1 MKKELL
7 FYNQIEFDSIREL
20 FHTLGYEMI
29 SLGFILDDIK
39 NTYSLYQN
47 GVYVIDVSIL
57 GSKYNVDA
65 IQSIGEKIFRILSN
79 EEIIYICDSRY
90 IDQFKY
96 ELRYCF
102 EDFIDIKEKYSI
114 YSDQQ
119 PEQIVDISKKHKL
132 ITDLTSEEFET
143 FFKSFRESLY
153 GHEKFKDDFYEIAK
167 SFRLFNKIGEHKV
180 LSLFLL
186 GESGVG
192 KTEVARGLYKCLGG
206 EKSLAKVNFGNYSNE
221 FSLSSLIGSARGY
234 IGSDDGEIFMRVRN
248 TDVGVILIDEF
259 EKSNATLFN
268 FFLDV
273 LESGKMVSSQALE
286 LDINGFIII
295 FTSNITKEEF
305 PQKISPELRSRFD
318 YKGHFT
324 RLSNQDKKKYVEY
337 RINSIIKK
345 YNRYNN
351 KSLGDDVTKY
361 FLKIIPVDKYENMR
375 DINKRIKMEFVKY
388 IENLDMPKKNKNFL
402 EKLFPSKESFFNQN
416 NAPSIND
423 I

>member
-7 FYNQIEFDSIREL
+7 FYNQIEFDSTKEL
-20 FHTLGYEMI
+20 FHALGYEMI
-29 SLGFILDDIK
+29 SLSLFIDRIK
-39 NTYSLYQN
+39 NASELTQYKK
-47 GVYVIDVSIL
+47 GVYVIDISMLGGYSQNSIQL
-57 GSKYNVDA
+57 VVEGVLN
-65 IQSIGEKIFRILSN
+65 ILSN
-79 EEIIYICDSRY
+79 EEFIYICDSRY
-90 IDQFKY
+90 LDQFKY

-102 EDFIDIKEKYSI
+102 EDFTDIKEKYSI
-114 YSDQQ
+114 YFDQL
-119 PEQIVDISKKHKL
+119 PEPIVDINKKHKL

-143 FFKSFRESLY
+143 FFESFRKSLY

-388 IENLDMPKKNKNFL
+388 IEAHDSAKKNNTFFK
-402 EKLFPSKESFFNQN
+402 KLFSS
-416 NAPSIND
+416 ND
-423 I
+423 

>member
-7 FYNQIEFDSIREL
+7 FYNQIEFESIKTL
-20 FHTLGYEMI
+20 FKSLEYQVI
-29 SLGFILDDIK
+29 SLSYFLDDLK
-39 NTYSLYQN
+39 DLNKFTLYKN

-57 GSKYNVDA
+57 GGGYYNTGA
-65 IQSIGEKIFRILSN
+65 IQAIGENVFRLFTN
-79 EEIIYICDSRY
+79 EEIIYICDNRY
-90 IDQFKY
+90 NDLLKY

-102 EDFIDIKEKYSI
+102 EQFIDIKEKY
-114 YSDQQ
+114 DNFF
-119 PEQIVDISKKHKL
+119 EQLPATIVATERKHKK
-132 ITDLTSEEFET
+132 ITDFTQEEFET
-143 FFKSFRESLY
+143 FFNSFRESLY

-192 KTEVARGLYKCLGG
+192 KTEVARALYKCLGG
-206 EKSLAKVNFGNYSNE
+206 EENLAKVNFGNYSNE

-234 IGSDDGEIFMRVRN
+234 IGSDDGEIFIRVRN

-273 LESGKMVSSQALE
+273 LESGKMVSSQAVE
-286 LDINGFIII
+286 IDINGFIII

-305 PQKISPELRSRFD
+305 PTRISPELRSRFD

-324 RLSNQDKKKYVEY
+324 RLSNQDKRKYVEY
-337 RINSIIKK
+337 RIGSIIRK
-345 YNRYNN
+345 YNEHY
-351 KSLGDDVTKY
+351 KESLGDDVVNY
-361 FLKIIPVDKYENMR
+361 FVSNIPVDKYENMR
-375 DINKRIKMEFVKY
+375 DINKRIKIEFVKY
-388 IENLDMPKKNKNFL
+388 IEKAKPVQHKANIL
-402 EKLFPSKESFFNQN
+402 S
-416 NAPSIND
+416 SIFK
-423 I
+423 IGT

>member
-7 FYNQIEFDSIREL
+7 FYNQTEFEQIKTL
-20 FHTLGYEMI
+20 FKSLEYEVI
-29 SLGFILDDIK
+29 SLSYFLDDLKDLNKFTI
-39 NTYSLYQN
+39 YQSDIC
-47 GVYVIDVSIL
+47 VIDVSVL
-57 GSKYNVDA
+57 GGGYYNTNA
-65 IQSIGEKIFRILSN
+65 IQAIGEEVFKQFTN
-79 EEIIYICDSRY
+79 EGLIYICDNKY
-90 IDQFKY
+90 LEQFKY

-102 EDFIDIKEKYSI
+102 EQFIDIKEKYNFFF
-114 YSDQQ
+114 
-119 PEQIVDISKKHKL
+119 EQLPAPIIVTDRKHKK
-132 ITDLTSEEFET
+132 ITDFTQKDFEA

-192 KTEVARGLYKCLGG
+192 KTEVARALYKCLGG
-206 EKSLAKVNFGNYSNE
+206 EDNLAKVNFGNYSNE

-234 IGSDDGEIFMRVRN
+234 IGSDDGEIFIRVRN

-273 LESGKMVSSQALE
+273 LESGKMVSSQAVE
-286 LDINGFIII
+286 IDINGFIII

-305 PQKISPELRSRFD
+305 PTRISPELRSRFD

-324 RLSNQDKKKYVEY
+324 RLSNQDKRKYVEY
-337 RINSIIKK
+337 RISSIIRK
-345 YNRYNN
+345 YNEHYRE
-351 KSLGDDVTKY
+351 SLGEDVVNY
-361 FLKIIPVDKYENMR
+361 FVTNIPVDKYENMR
-375 DINKRIKMEFVKY
+375 DINKRIKIEFVKY
-388 IENLDMPKKNKNFL
+388 IENTKPIQKRKNIL
-402 EKLFPSKESFFNQN
+402 S
-416 NAPSIND
+416 SIFKIGTITD
-423 I
+423 

>member
-7 FYNQIEFDSIREL
+7 FYNQIEFESIKTL
-20 FHTLGYEMI
+20 FKSLEYEVI
-29 SLGFILDDIK
+29 SLSYFLDDLK
-39 NTYSLYQN
+39 DLNKFTLYKN

-57 GSKYNVDA
+57 GGGYYNTGA
-65 IQSIGEKIFRILSN
+65 IQAIGENVFRLFTN

-90 IDQFKY
+90 HDQLKY

-102 EDFIDIKEKYSI
+102 EQFIDIKEKY
-114 YSDQQ
+114 DNFF
-119 PEQIVDISKKHKL
+119 EQLPATIVATERKHKK
-132 ITDLTSEEFET
+132 ITDFTQDEFET
-143 FFKSFRESLY
+143 FFNSFRESLY

-192 KTEVARGLYKCLGG
+192 KTEVARALYKCLGG
-206 EKSLAKVNFGNYSNE
+206 EENLAKVNFGNYSNE

-234 IGSDDGEIFMRVRN
+234 IGSDDGEIFIRVRN

-273 LESGKMVSSQALE
+273 LESGKMVSSQAVE
-286 LDINGFIII
+286 IDINGFIII

-305 PQKISPELRSRFD
+305 PTRISPELRSRFD

-324 RLSNQDKKKYVEY
+324 RLSNQDKRKYVEY
-337 RINSIIKK
+337 RIGSIIRK
-345 YNRYNN
+345 YNEHY
-351 KSLGDDVTKY
+351 KESLGEDVVNY
-361 FLKIIPVDKYENMR
+361 FVTNIPVDKYENMR
-375 DINKRIKMEFVKY
+375 DINKRIKIEFVKY
-388 IENLDMPKKNKNFL
+388 IEKNNLPQSPK
-402 EKLFPSKESFFNQN
+402 SFIRRLLT
-416 NAPSIND
+416 INS
-423 I
+423 

>member
-7 FYNQIEFDSIREL
+7 FYNQIEFESIKTL
-20 FHTLGYEMI
+20 FKSLEYEVI
-29 SLGFILDDIK
+29 SLSYFLDDLK
-39 NTYSLYQN
+39 DLNKFYPYKS
-47 GVYVIDVSIL
+47 GVCVIDVSIL
-57 GSKYNVDA
+57 GGGYYNTGA
-65 IQSIGEKIFRILSN
+65 IQAIGENVFRLFTN

-90 IDQFKY
+90 HDQLKY

-102 EDFIDIKEKYSI
+102 EQFIDIKEKY
-114 YSDQQ
+114 DNFF
-119 PEQIVDISKKHKL
+119 EQLPATIVATERKHKK
-132 ITDLTSEEFET
+132 ITDFTQDEFET
-143 FFKSFRESLY
+143 FFNSFRESLY

-192 KTEVARGLYKCLGG
+192 KTEVARALYKCLGG
-206 EKSLAKVNFGNYSNE
+206 EENLAKVNFGNYSNE

-234 IGSDDGEIFMRVRN
+234 IGSDDGEIFIRVRN

-273 LESGKMVSSQALE
+273 LESGKMVSSQAVE
-286 LDINGFIII
+286 IDINGFIII

-305 PQKISPELRSRFD
+305 PTRISPELRSRFD

-324 RLSNQDKKKYVEY
+324 RLSNQDKRKYVEY
-337 RINSIIKK
+337 RIGSIIRK
-345 YNRYNN
+345 YNEHY
-351 KSLGDDVTKY
+351 KESLGEDVVNY
-361 FLKIIPVDKYENMR
+361 FVTNIPVDKYENMR
-375 DINKRIKMEFVKY
+375 DINKRIKIEFVKY
-388 IENLDMPKKNKNFL
+388 IEKNNLPQSPK
-402 EKLFPSKESFFNQN
+402 SFIRRLLT
-416 NAPSIND
+416 INS
-423 I
+423 